1 MWGIP
6 LFYNLYYNI
15 MRILIYLLHAKN
27 INNNIGFY
35 NSPTSVILLPC
46 YFYCT
51 QSINTKVP
59 TYIPTTYCIRSE
71 HKYFII
77 IIIISGCVC
86 ARDFTLFFRKVIS
99 PLYNIYSIPDC
110 VYIQHV
116 PAYLY
121 ILVVVVGAVFLSEQK
136 FQLFS

>member
-1 MWGIP
+1 M
-6 LFYNLYYNI
+6 
-15 MRILIYLLHAKN
+15 YLLHAKN

-59 TYIPTTYCIRSE
+59 TYIPNIIIYAASA

-86 ARDFTLFFRKVIS
+86 ACNFTLFFRKVIS
-99 PLYNIYSIPDC
+99 PLYNIYIIPAC

-116 PAYLY
+116 STY
-121 ILVVVVGAVFLSEQK
+121 ILL
-136 FQLFS
+136 